1 VTLWSGVF
9 APVATPPAIVRK
21 LEREVME
28 IVKLPDV
35 RERLQA
41 MAVVPSGA
49 PAQDLASRIAAEI
62 PRWTAIARSA
72 NVKLD

>member
-1 VTLWSGVF
+1 
-9 APVATPPAIVRK
+9 
-21 LEREVME
+21 ME

>member
-1 VTLWSGVF
+1 
-9 APVATPPAIVRK
+9 
-21 LEREVME
+21 ME

-35 RERLQA
+35 RDRLQA
-41 MAVVPSGA
+41 MAVTPSGA